1 MKIIIGCMIAAII
14 AQEIRLWT
22 LDSRYGQ
29 LLDRVLLLSRLQAKL
44 SGSVRDLYKDLL
56 EREEQYD

>member
-1 MKIIIGCMIAAII
+1 MIIIIGCMIAAII
-14 AQEIRLWT
+14 TQEIRLWT

-29 LLDRVLLLSRLQAKL
+29 LLDRVLSLSRLQDKL
-44 SGSVRDLYKDLL
+44 SGLVRGLYKDLL

>member
-29 LLDRVLLLSRLQAKL
+29 LLDRVLSLSRLQDKL
-44 SGSVRDLYKDLL
+44 SGLVRDLYKDLL

>member
-29 LLDRVLLLSRLQAKL
+29 LLGRVLLLSRLQAKL